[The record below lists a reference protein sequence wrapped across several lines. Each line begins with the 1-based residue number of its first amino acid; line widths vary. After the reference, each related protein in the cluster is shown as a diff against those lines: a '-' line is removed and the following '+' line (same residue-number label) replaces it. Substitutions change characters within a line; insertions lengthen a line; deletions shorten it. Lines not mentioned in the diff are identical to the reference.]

1 MRRIKLRKKTKKRT
15 KKYFYG
21 KGNQN
26 KSIRNNK
33 IRNIILHVL
42 YNNIKINGQTML
54 QNETRIKPEIN
65 FNVERGIEYILVMWD
80 PDAPQSAWVHWIES
94 YYKEKDRLQ
103 KTILLDYE
111 GPNPP
116 SGTHHYYFTLYKK
129 DRKEEIKGI
138 PNQRGYFNIKEFES
152 INQLEKISEVYMLV
166 SKN

>member
-1 MRRIKLRKKTKKRT
+1 MRKIKSRKKTKKKT

-33 IRNIILHVL
+33 INQSLLKVV
-42 YNNIKINGQTML
+42 YNNIKINGQNML
-54 QNETRIKPEIN
+54 KNNTKIKPEIN
-65 FNVERGIEYILVMWD
+65 FNAETDVQYVLVMWD

-94 YYKEKDRLQ
+94 YYKQNNVLQ
-103 KTILLDYE
+103 KIILLDYE

-116 SGTHHYYFTLYKK
+116 SGTHHYYFSLYKK
-129 DRKEEIKGI
+129 DKKEEIKGI
-138 PNQRGYFNIKEFES
+138 PDQRGYFNIREFEL
-152 INQLEKISEVYMLV
+152 INKLEKVNEVYMTV